1 VPLDITRITRKN
13 GAADLTEDFMPH
25 RQASIALPAMTPGTR
40 RSIAF
45 HRFGRAGARPKAYLQ
60 AAIHANELPG
70 AMALHHLMPM
80 LAAADRGRR
89 IRGEIIVVPTV
100 NPIGLAQLVGNNHL
114 GRYEL
119 LGRENFNRNWPE
131 LAAPIAERVGAK
143 LGRDARANADLIR
156 RAALAALAALKP
168 ANELQALRAAI
179 MRLSVDAD
187 VVLDLHCDVQAA
199 LHLFISRKD
208 WPGPAVALAADIGAQ
223 ATLYNEPYP
232 DVLTFSGA
240 NGALWARLAERF
252 PAAAIPQAC
261 LSATIE
267 YRGQQDV
274 NHRLGEADARNLFR
288 YLVRRG
294 VIAGRAGGL
303 PRLKARATPIG
314 GMDVG
319 YCPKPGFLTFH
330 VREGERV
337 RRGQPVCDVI
347 DPADPR
353 GPRARTQMLSRTDG
367 LLFSRRPDGR
377 LAWPG
382 MVVYRIAGAKP
393 LAHRKGM
400 SGLDD

>member
-1 VPLDITRITRKN
+1 VPHQQGK
-13 GAADLTEDFMPH
+13 
-25 RQASIALPAMTPGTR
+25 IALPQMTPGTR

-45 HRFGRAGARPKAYLQ
+45 HRFGKAGARPKAYLQ

-80 LAAADRGRR
+80 LAAADRARR
-89 IRGEIIVVPTV
+89 IKGEIIVVPTV

-119 LGRENFNRNWPE
+119 LGRDNFNRNWPE
-131 LAAPIAERVGAK
+131 LAGPVAERVGTQ
-143 LGRDARANADLIR
+143 LGRDTNVNVAAIR
-156 RAALAALAALKP
+156 RAALAALNALKP
-168 ANELQALRAAI
+168 VNELQALRAAI
-179 MRLSVDAD
+179 MQLSVDAD

-208 WPGPAVALAADIGAQ
+208 WPGAAEALAADIGAQ

-252 PAAAIPQAC
+252 PAASIPQAC

-267 YRGQQDV
+267 YRGQHDV
-274 NHRLGEADARNLFR
+274 NHRLGASDAKNLFR
-288 YLVRRG
+288 FLLRRG
-294 VIAGRAGGL
+294 IIAGRAGPL
-303 PRLKARATPIG
+303 PRLKARATPIA

-319 YCPKPGFLTFH
+319 YVPQPGILVYHRT
-330 VREGERV
+330 EGARV
-337 RRGQPVCDVI
+337 RKGEAVCEVI

-353 GPRARTQMLSRTDG
+353 GPAARTQMLARTSG
-367 LLFSRRPDGR
+367 ILFSRRLDGR

-382 MVVYRIAGAKP
+382 MVAYRIAGAKE

>member
-1 VPLDITRITRKN
+1 
-13 GAADLTEDFMPH
+13 MPH
-25 RQASIALPAMTPGTR
+25 QQGRIALPQMTPGTR
-40 RSIAF
+40 RHIVI
-45 HRFGRAGARPKAYLQ
+45 HRFGKAGARPKAYLQ

-70 AMALHHLMPM
+70 VMALHHLMPM
-80 LAAADRGRR
+80 LAAADRARR

-131 LAAPIAERVGAK
+131 LAALVAERIGSR
-143 LGRDARANADLIR
+143 LGRDARANVAAVR
-156 RAALAALAALKP
+156 RAALAALAALAP
-168 ANELQALRAAI
+168 VNELQALRAAI
-179 MRLSVDAD
+179 MVLSVDAD
-187 VVLDLHCDVQAA
+187 IVLDLHCDVQAA

-208 WPGPAVALAADIGAQ
+208 WPGPAEALAADIGAQ

-240 NGALWARLAERF
+240 NGAMWARLAERF
-252 PAAAIPQAC
+252 PAADIPQAC

-267 YRGQQDV
+267 YRGQHDV
-274 NHRLGEADARNLFR
+274 NHRFGEADAKNLFR
-288 YLVRRG
+288 FLVRRG
-294 VIAGRAGGL
+294 IIAGRAGPV
-303 PRLKARATPIG
+303 PRLKARATPIA

-319 YCPKPGFLTFH
+319 YVPKPGILTYLA
-330 VREGERV
+330 REGERV
-337 RRGQPVCDVI
+337 KKGQAVCEVI

-353 GPRARTQMLSRTDG
+353 GPRARTPMLSKTDG
-367 LLFSRRPDGR
+367 ILFSRRTDGR

-382 MVVYRIAGAKP
+382 MVAYRIAGARP

>member
-1 VPLDITRITRKN
+1 
-13 GAADLTEDFMPH
+13 MPH
-25 RQASIALPAMTPGTR
+25 RHTKIALPQMTPGTR
-40 RSIAF
+40 RSIAC
-45 HRFGRAGARPKAYLQ
+45 HRFGRSGARPKAYLQ

-70 AMALHHLMPM
+70 AMTLHHLMPM
-80 LAAADRGRR
+80 LAAADRARR
-89 IRGEIIVVPTV
+89 IKGEIIVVPTV

-119 LGRENFNRNWPE
+119 LGRDNFNRNWPE
-131 LAAPIAERVGAK
+131 LAAPVAERAGAG
-143 LGRDARANADLIR
+143 LGHDARANVALIR

-179 MRLSVDAD
+179 MRLSADAD
-187 VVLDLHCDVQAA
+187 IVLDLHCDVQAA

-208 WPGPAVALAADIGAQ
+208 WPGPAEALAADIGAR

-252 PAAAIPQAC
+252 PAADIPQAC

-267 YRGQQDV
+267 YRGQHDV
-274 NHRLGEADARNLFR
+274 NHRYGEADARNLFR
-288 YLVRRG
+288 FLVRRG
-294 VIAGRAGGL
+294 IIAGRAGPM
-303 PRLKARATPIG
+303 PRLKAQATPIS

-319 YCPKPGFLTFH
+319 YVPRPGFLTFH

-337 RRGQPVCDVI
+337 RKGQAVCEVI
-347 DPADPR
+347 DPADAR
-353 GPRARTQMLSRTDG
+353 GPRARTPMLSRTDG
-367 LLFSRRPDGR
+367 ILFSRRPDGR

-382 MVVYRIAGAKP
+382 MVAYRIAGAKP
-393 LAHRKGM
+393 LAHRRGM